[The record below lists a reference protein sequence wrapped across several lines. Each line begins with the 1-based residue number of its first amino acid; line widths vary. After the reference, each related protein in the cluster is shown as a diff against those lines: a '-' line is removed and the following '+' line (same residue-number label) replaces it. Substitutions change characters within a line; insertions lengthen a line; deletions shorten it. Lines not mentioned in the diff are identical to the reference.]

1 MGIQRL
7 PVAKLLSRQK
17 ALQCIFHLSNGLFTL
32 WITEM
37 TGMPH
42 QDAGG
47 RAGGGCNFYENGE
60 CGDGESAQTCFW
72 EQMSMQA
79 LVLRGG
85 EQNLFLY
92 PALKQAVLK
101 AKRGL
106 MPQHGREKDAYCLV
120 EVPLRYRE

>member
-1 MGIQRL
+1 MYFPLEQWTIYVVDYGNDWY
-7 PVAKLLSRQK
+7 A
-17 ALQCIFHLSNGLFTL
+17 A
-32 WITEM
+32 
-37 TGMPH
+37 

-47 RAGGGCNFYENGE
+47 RAGGGCNFCENGE
-60 CGDGESAQTCFW
+60 CDDGESAQTCFW